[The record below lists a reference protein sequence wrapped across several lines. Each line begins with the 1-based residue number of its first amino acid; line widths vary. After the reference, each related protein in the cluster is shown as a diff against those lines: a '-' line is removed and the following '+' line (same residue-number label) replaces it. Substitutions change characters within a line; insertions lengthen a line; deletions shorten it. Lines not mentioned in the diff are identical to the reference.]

1 MLTCVYYSMKKND
14 LNYQKTW
21 MIKVQRHYKQGLN
34 VLTLSLWI
42 KPGQITPVTLAQL
55 PLNFVG
61 DFITI
66 KKPYQV
72 RVLNNGPILVT
83 VALQDYATRFLSSGV
98 SWGQALPSPLVR
110 SHAWDK
116 AKKNAQPNS
125 NIPLTDVHQRIN
137 SPMPNTTLIGE
148 IKANFMANI
157 G

>member
-1 MLTCVYYSMKKND
+1 MLTCVYYSMKKKG

-21 MIKVQRHYKQGLN
+21 MIKVQRHNKQGLN

-61 DFITI
+61 YFITI

-72 RVLNNGPILVT
+72 HVLNNGPILVT

-116 AKKNAQPNS
+116 AKEKCTTQQPNANDPCQILLRLVKQRHFIS
-125 NIPLTDVHQRIN
+125 NI
-137 SPMPNTTLIGE
+137 G
-148 IKANFMANI
+148 
-157 G
+157 